1 MGSSTS
7 PTTPIWKKWSIT
19 QMLAKPASSA
29 VLPISANFG
38 PIEVGASGQVKR
50 GTCNPMRTA
59 GPSVLSLEM
68 DLLLARLS
76 YPQVGKFY
84 APLPRYKPK
93 NTKWS
98 KLGFS
103 AVLGSGAAEVRF
115 ERTTPQLNS
124 RKFATNSSPIH
135 RHLA

>member
-1 MGSSTS
+1 MGSSAS

-76 YPQVGKFY
+76 YPQVRKFY

-103 AVLGSGAAEVRF
+103 AVLGGWCCRGTLRANNAELAVQ
-115 ERTTPQLNS
+115 QLMVC
-124 RKFATNSSPIH
+124 
-135 RHLA
+135 LAQK